1 MITDEAEIKIVAGHG
16 GPGKASFFKKGIGP
30 DGGNGG
36 RGGDIYF
43 TATSDS
49 LMLGRYWSQK
59 SFAAKPGEPGGNNS
73 KSGHDA
79 PELVLEVPV
88 GTEITDL
95 DTGETWTISSLTDKV
110 LVAKGGIGGLG
121 NEARKSPMLTTPLY
135 AQHGLPGK
143 ERRLKLN
150 LKLIANFGLIGL
162 PNAGKSSLLNAVTNA
177 NAKIGDYAFTTLEPN
192 LGVLKTFDGRNIVIT
207 DVPGLIEGASA
218 GKGLGMR
225 FLKHIEKVPVLLHCI
240 SATSATPLADYK
252 TIREELKTYG
262 KDLLKKKEII
272 LLTKIDEV
280 TPDVQA
286 EKIALLK
293 KTHKRI
299 IPVSVLKDDTI
310 ANLKKLISKSVS

>member
-1 MITDEAEIKIVAGHG
+1 MIIDEADIKIVAGHG
-16 GPGKASFFKKGIGP
+16 GPGKASFFKKGVGP

-36 RGGDIYF
+36 RGGDIF
-43 TATSDS
+43 FVATTDS

-59 SFAAKPGEPGGNNS
+59 SFSAEPGEPGGSNS

-79 PELVLEVPV
+79 PELLLAVPV

-95 DTGETWTISSLTDKV
+95 DTGETWTVSSLSDKI
-110 LVAKGGIGGLG
+110 LVAEGGTGGLG
-121 NEARKSPMLTTPLY
+121 NEARKSPQMTTPLY

-150 LKLIANFGLIGL
+150 LKLIADFGLIGL

-192 LGVLKTFDGRNIVIT
+192 LGVLKAPNGRNIVLA
-207 DVPGLIEGASA
+207 DVPGLIEGASS

-240 SATSATPLADYK
+240 AANSATPLLDYK
-252 TIREELKTYG
+252 TIRKELKTYG
-262 KDLLKKKEII
+262 KGLLKKKEII

-280 TPDVQA
+280 SPEEQA
-286 EKIALLK
+286 EKVITLK
-293 KTHKRI
+293 KTKRRI
-299 IPVSVLKDDTI
+299 IPISVLNDESITF
-310 ANLKKLISKSVS
+310 LKKLITT

>member
-1 MITDEAEIKIVAGHG
+1 MIVDEADIKIVAGHG
-16 GPGKASFFKKGIGP
+16 GPGKASFFKKGVGP

-36 RGGDIYF
+36 KGGDIF
-43 TATSDS
+43 FVATTDS

-59 SFAAKPGEPGGNNS
+59 SFSAEPGEAGGNNS

-79 PELVLEVPV
+79 PELLLAVPV

-95 DTGETWTISSLTDKV
+95 DSGEMWTISSLTDKI
-110 LVAKGGIGGLG
+110 LVAEGGIGGLG
-121 NEARKSPMLTTPLY
+121 NEARKSAVMTTPLY

-150 LKLIANFGLIGL
+150 LKLIADFGLIGL
-162 PNAGKSSLLNAVTNA
+162 PNAGKSSLLNALTSA

-192 LGVLKTFDGRNIVIT
+192 LGVLKIPDGRNIVLA
-207 DVPGLIEGASA
+207 DVPGLIEGASS

-225 FLKHIEKVPVLLHCI
+225 FLKHIEKVPVLLHCV
-240 SATSATPLADYK
+240 SVTSATPLEDYK

-262 KDLLKKKEII
+262 KDLLKKREII

-280 TPDVQA
+280 TPEVQA
-286 EKIALLK
+286 EKTALLK
-293 KTHKRI
+293 KTHKRV
-299 IPVSVLKDDTI
+299 IPVSILKDETI
-310 ANLKKLISKSVS
+310 LALKKLISKD

>member
-1 MITDEAEIKIVAGHG
+1 MIIDEADIKIVAGHG
-16 GPGKASFFKKGIGP
+16 GPGKASFFKKGVGP

-36 RGGDIYF
+36 RGGDIF
-43 TATSDS
+43 FVATTDS

-59 SFAAKPGEPGGNNS
+59 SFAAEPGEAGGSNS

-79 PELVLEVPV
+79 PELLLAVPV

-95 DTGETWTISSLTDKV
+95 DSGETWTVHSLADKI
-110 LVAKGGIGGLG
+110 LVAEGGIGGLG
-121 NEARKSPMLTTPLY
+121 NEARKSPQMTTPLY

-150 LKLIANFGLIGL
+150 LKLIADFGLIGL

-192 LGVLKTFDGRNIVIT
+192 LGVLKAPDGRNIVLA
-207 DVPGLIEGASA
+207 DVPGLIEGASS

-240 SATSATPLADYK
+240 AANSATPLIDYK

-280 TPDVQA
+280 TPEEQA
-286 EKIALLK
+286 EKITLLK
-293 KTHKRI
+293 KTRRKI
-299 IPVSVLKDDTI
+299 FPVSVLNDDSIKD
-310 ANLKKLISKSVS
+310 LKNLISKV